1 MENSDMACRIR
12 IKLQRSEVGGQRSR
26 VGRSHEVKKISIFGS
41 LAESNGFSG
50 DVLSDSRRIKED
62 TMLTRCLILIGLL
75 IAGLLIFSGCGTKET
90 MLSRNWGNSFESA
103 KQSQILNPEAGKN
116 LDTVVGLDGQ
126 AAENTMEKYR
136 QGFKK
141 EKSNNLGTITI
152 NNK

>member
-1 MENSDMACRIR
+1 
-12 IKLQRSEVGGQRSR
+12 
-26 VGRSHEVKKISIFGS
+26 
-41 LAESNGFSG
+41 LAENYGFSG

-62 TMLTRCLILIGLL
+62 TMLTRCLTLIGL
-75 IAGLLIFSGCGTKET
+75 IATLLIFSGCGPRET

-116 LDTVVGLDGQ
+116 LDPVFGLDGP
-126 AAENTMEKYR
+126 ASGNTMEKYR

-141 EKSNNLGTITI
+141 ETSEGMTITI